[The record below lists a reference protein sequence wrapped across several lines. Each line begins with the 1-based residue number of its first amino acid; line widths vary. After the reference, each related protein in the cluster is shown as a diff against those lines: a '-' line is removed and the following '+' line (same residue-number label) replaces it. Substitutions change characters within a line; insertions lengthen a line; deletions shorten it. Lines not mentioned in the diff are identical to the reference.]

1 MLGQRALRA
10 VFLIVFSAD
19 YTKAGG
25 LAGILRFYTKR
36 VRLSH
41 LLKR

>member
-1 MLGQRALRA
+1 MLGYCALRA
-10 VFLIVFSAD
+10 VFLIMFFAD
-19 YTKAGG
+19 YTKADG
-25 LAGILRFYTKR
+25 LAGVLRFYTKR